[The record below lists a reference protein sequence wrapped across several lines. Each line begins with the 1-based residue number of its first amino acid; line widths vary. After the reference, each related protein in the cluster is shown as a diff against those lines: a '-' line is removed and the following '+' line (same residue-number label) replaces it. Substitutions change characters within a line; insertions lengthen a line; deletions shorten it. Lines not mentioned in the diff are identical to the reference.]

1 MRCQSSCGFVYCVGI
16 TIWLWLVD
24 QLSLLH
30 NSTILSCWQN
40 VTTGAPAWPWIMR
53 MMINA
58 EWCTMQHGWDEV
70 MVAMCWMCWYCRQ
83 TTSVDC
89 CYTARLHEHVEAEVN
104 DDFHLMPIVPCCCM
118 IWIHAGN
125 GIWFEYEWMT
135 VGCCCCFRG
144 SICMSLMYLPAKQLF
159 NGMRFCQ
166 RVCWWAIYFGSRV
179 EAMDGKATV
188 MPPVCCIL
196 RMCVGID
203 HCNYI
208 LGLLS
213 RPFLRNR
220 YSRVRVSYD
229 AMWVLLCTL
238 HSAMDYRLFFIGLL
252 RSILMWSIVR
262 ETATKWFD
270 AVAGYA
276 TFEWWI
282 VAMMILSFMIFNR
295 RLLW

>member
-1 MRCQSSCGFVYCVGI
+1 MSQLVLLHDHELWGWWCNMAEMRSWLQCVGC
-16 TIWLWLVD
+16 VD
-24 QLSLLH
+24 IADRRHRLIVAS
-30 NSTILSCWQN
+30 SVMYS
-40 VTTGAPAWPWIMR
+40 WIP
-53 MMINA
+53 N
-58 EWCTMQHGWDEV
+58 
-70 MVAMCWMCWYCRQ
+70 
-83 TTSVDC
+83 
-89 CYTARLHEHVEAEVN
+89 TARLHELVEAEVD

-159 NGMRFCQ
+159 NGMRFWQ

-238 HSAMDYRLFFIGLL
+238 HSAMDYRLFFSGLF